1 VYENIAFPLKIRK
14 YGEGSIKAKVT
25 DFLRLVKLEGL
36 EHRYPR
42 QLSGG
47 QQQRVALARAL
58 VFEPPVLLMDE
69 PLGALD
75 KKMREHM
82 QLELK
87 QIQED
92 LNITVVYVTHDQ
104 EEALTMSDRI
114 AVMNEGRIEQLG
126 DRDALYERPANRFI
140 ADFIG
145 GANFIEGELCG
156 GSENCLSFRTATN
169 LEIAATVS
177 QGQEREKGKKATLA
191 VRPERI
197 KIGGLETPGGQNVFD
212 GLIEDSIHLTELSKY
227 TIKLESGIVFLVKS
241 PSSGAGVRYRR
252 GDRVKI
258 TWDPRDTLVLRD

>member
-1 VYENIAFPLKIRK
+1 
-14 YGEGSIKAKVT
+14 
-25 DFLRLVKLEGL
+25 
-36 EHRYPR
+36 
-42 QLSGG
+42 
-47 QQQRVALARAL
+47 
-58 VFEPPVLLMDE
+58 MDE

-145 GANFIEGELCG
+145 GANFFEGEPCG
-156 GSENCLSFRTATN
+156 GNESWLSFRTAKN
-169 LEIAATVS
+169 LEIVAAVS
-177 QGQEREKGKKATLA
+177 QGHEPEKGKRITLA

-197 KIGGLETPGGQNVFD
+197 KIGDVETPEGQNVFD

-227 TIKLESGIVFLVKS
+227 TIRLESGIVFLVKS
-241 PSSGAGVRYRR
+241 PSSTASTRYRK
-252 GDRVKI
+252 GDHVKI
-258 TWDPRDTLVLRD
+258 AWDPTDTLVLCD